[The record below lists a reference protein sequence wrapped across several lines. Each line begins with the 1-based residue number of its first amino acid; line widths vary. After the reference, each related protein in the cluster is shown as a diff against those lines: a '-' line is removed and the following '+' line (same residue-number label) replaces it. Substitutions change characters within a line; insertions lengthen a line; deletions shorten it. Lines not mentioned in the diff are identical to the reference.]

1 MTSGGL
7 LRVSRRCALF
17 VIVPATLACGVLP
30 GRAAPPDSR
39 FFVKDT
45 PLHVNTDGAPS
56 SYHPEDPRGKTKAM
70 NTVLNAIVVRKNG
83 AKLSG
88 TAALTVFEQ
97 WRDGGWKVPSGCKIT
112 WRNVFD
118 GTTKPHLNE
127 SGPYQGYFVSKTAL
141 TNGMKARPDG
151 TFPPENFLDL
161 SSIPALVIPV
171 SGVPGIKVG
180 DLVVGI
186 RNDKTTGKTFHCYG
200 LVGDAGPA
208 LREAS
213 VAFNMALLG
222 RTKKPTTY
230 HDTLSLDI
238 GSKVRV
244 VIIRGTA
251 SYKLERPYSAANVA
265 ARVEKWRAEKGF
277 ASDAAFLAALADLSS
292 N

>member
-1 MTSGGL
+1 
-7 LRVSRRCALF
+7 
-17 VIVPATLACGVLP
+17 
-30 GRAAPPDSR
+30 
-39 FFVKDT
+39 
-45 PLHVNTDGAPS
+45 
-56 SYHPEDPRGKTKAM
+56 M

-83 AKLSG
+83 VKLTGS
-88 TAALTVFEQ
+88 AAITVFEQ
-97 WRDGGWKVPSGCKIT
+97 WRDGGWTVPAGCKIT

-118 GTTKPHLNE
+118 GTTKPHVNE
-127 SGPYQGYFVSKTAL
+127 AGPYQGYFVSKTAL
-141 TNGMKARPDG
+141 TNGMKAKPDG

-161 SSIPALVIPV
+161 SSIPALVVPV
-171 SGVPGIKVG
+171 SGVPGTRLG

-186 RNDKTTGKTFHCYG
+186 RKDKTTGKIIHSCYG

-222 RTKKPTTY
+222 RTEKPTTY

-251 SYKLERPYSAANVA
+251 SYKLERPYTAANVTS
-265 ARVEKWRAEKGF
+265 RVQKWRAEKGF
-277 ASDAAFLAALADLSS
+277 ANDDAFLAALASLPS